1 MEGCNE
7 DPFSGLKIFMTDYW
21 TSAPQY
27 QLISAQYQLCKP
39 RLNFHQPG
47 SVRVKTA
54 NFLEDHYHYGKMVQ
68 ELLNFYKLKV
78 GRRSMVQY
86 L

>member
-1 MEGCNE
+1 MEGCNK

-27 QLISAQYQLCKP
+27 QLCKP

-54 NFLEDHYHYGKMVQ
+54 DFLEDHYHYGKMVQ
-68 ELLNFYKLKV
+68 ELLNFYKIKV
-78 GRRSMVQY
+78 GRSMVQY